1 MSVRSMSRS
10 GFLTVT
16 GGVCAAAIGATGS
29 RAPAVGRLDGVAL
42 FPSNNPWNIR
52 VDKMPV
58 DPQSDQIIANYG
70 KQSPI
75 VEIGMPFNIVSG
87 NQPKIPIRFGVPGE
101 SDPGPYPISANPRI
115 ENGSYSRSPSSD
127 HHLLILDTGE
137 QKLYEMYDARLTGSG
152 WYADSGAVFDL
163 TSNRL
168 RPNYW
173 TSSDAA
179 GLPVIPGLVR
189 YDEVLSGQIAHA
201 LRFTLSQTRQAFVH
215 PATHLT
221 YSGPKG
227 PGWAPMGARFRL
239 KASVDISRF
248 SRPLQ
253 VILLALQRYGMMVA
267 DNGTPYGI
275 TGDDDWRWVA
285 SGIAP
290 YSAGF
295 RFDDSN
301 GMSLTSGH
309 FEVVKM
315 GHMYFP

>member
-1 MSVRSMSRS
+1 MSRS

-16 GGVCAAAIGATGS
+16 GGVCAAAIGGART
-29 RAPAVGRLDGVAL
+29 RASAAGRLDGVQL
-42 FPSNNPWNIR
+42 FPSDNSWNMR
-52 VDKMPV
+52 VDQMPV

-75 VEIGMPFNIVSG
+75 VEIGMPFNVVSG
-87 NQPKIPIRFGVPGE
+87 KQPKVPIRFQVSSE
-101 SDPGPYPISANPRI
+101 SDPGPYPIPPNPRI
-115 ENGSYSRSPSSD
+115 ENGLYSRSPNSD

-137 QKLYEMYDARLTGSG
+137 RKLYEMYNARLTRSG

-189 YDEVLSGQIAHA
+189 YDEVLSGQITHA

-227 PGWAPMGARFRL
+227 SGWAPMGARFRL
-239 KASVDISRF
+239 KASFDISRF

-290 YSAGF
+290 YSSGF
-295 RFDDSN
+295 YFYDSN
-301 GMSLTSGH
+301 GMALTSDQ

-315 GHMYFP
+315 GTMYFPQ